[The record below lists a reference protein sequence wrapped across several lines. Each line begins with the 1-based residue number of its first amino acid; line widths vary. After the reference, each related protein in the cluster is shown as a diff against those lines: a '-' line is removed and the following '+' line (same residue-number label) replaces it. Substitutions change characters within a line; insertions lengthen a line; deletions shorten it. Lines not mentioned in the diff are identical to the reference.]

1 MPPIQLTPG
10 KKGNY
15 INGAYLWSIQ
25 KGNCTQFCRPEIY
38 SKTQTAGNIPHISN
52 AMRVSHILSSQSLG
66 GKPQFVE
73 TKERLVVP
81 IRNKY

>member
-15 INGAYLWSIQ
+15 INGSYLWSIQ

-52 AMRVSHILSSQSLG
+52 AMRISQILSSQSLG
-66 GKPQFVE
+66 SKTQFIK
-73 TKERLVVP
+73 TAERPVVP